1 MPVLSSV
8 SLSVSTPIPLSTIS
22 LVSPFSELETR
33 VCPVCTAEEEDWDHY
48 DYECRG
54 VREMNKRVAENVGRE
69 HAFTRSEWSLEEGG
83 MERKVKINIA
93 KARWIYH
100 CQRVKMDMRQSKRLN
115 VEILMNKLHRRMT
128 IVSTLMRSET
138 DKQQQQA
145 PSAG

>member
-1 MPVLSSV
+1 
-8 SLSVSTPIPLSTIS
+8 
-22 LVSPFSELETR
+22 
-33 VCPVCTAEEEDWDHY
+33 
-48 DYECRG
+48 
-54 VREMNKRVAENVGRE
+54 
-69 HAFTRSEWSLEEGG
+69 
-83 MERKVKINIA
+83 MERNVKISIA

-128 IVSTLMRSET
+128 IVSTLMGSET